1 LPTEDHFRLL
11 EDIVGKHDKPNPSP
25 PPNDPPG
32 SGDGVP
38 EDVRK
43 SGGGDRKK

>member
-1 LPTEDHFRLL
+1 MRITPGPL
-11 EDIVGKHDKPNPSP
+11 EDIVGKHDKPSP
-25 PPNDPPG
+25 DQPPNDPPG

-43 SGGGDRKK
+43 DGGGKHK